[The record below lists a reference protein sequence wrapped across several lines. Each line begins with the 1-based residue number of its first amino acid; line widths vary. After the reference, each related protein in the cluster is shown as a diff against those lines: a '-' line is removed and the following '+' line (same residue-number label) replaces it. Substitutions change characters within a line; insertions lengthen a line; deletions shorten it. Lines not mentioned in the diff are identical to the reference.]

1 MSPRPGGRLTGLV
14 SRAIMFVITD
24 LVRPGRLAG
33 WPAQA
38 DAPRR
43 TGWRSGNCSPADEML
58 AVRWHARGDVRVEE
72 VPPPPPPGPG
82 DVQLEV
88 SWCGI
93 CGTDLEEWLSGPLFI
108 PVTVPHPVTGRRAP
122 LVLGHEFAGVVVAAG
137 DGVTGLLPGQRVAVD
152 TIVSCG
158 ACRWCLHGE
167 VTRCPALGALGLH
180 GDGGLA
186 HLCNAP
192 ARMCLPVPDA
202 VADDEAAL
210 AEPLAVAVRALRRG
224 GLRPGERVAVVGAG
238 AVGLM
243 ALQAAAALGAAD
255 VAVIEPLPARRALA
269 TRLGADRVVP
279 PDDAAALEADVAVEC
294 AGSPGAVQTAVQALR
309 SGGRAVLL
317 GIVTDAAAI
326 APMDLVRGEKSLIGS
341 LSHVWDEDF
350 RVALQL
356 LGRGTVQAAPLITDR
371 IPLGAAV
378 TGGLALLRDEPE
390 KHLKILAHP
399 GDAR

>member
-1 MSPRPGGRLTGLV
+1 MR
-14 SRAIMFVITD
+14 
-24 LVRPGRLAG
+24 
-33 WPAQA
+33 
-38 DAPRR
+38 
-43 TGWRSGNCSPADEML
+43 

-82 DVQLEV
+82 DVQLQV

-93 CGTDLEEWLSGPLFI
+93 CGTDLEEWLSGPVFI
-108 PVTVPHPVTGRRAP
+108 PVAVPHPVTGRRAP
-122 LVLGHEFAGVVVAAG
+122 LVLGHEFAGVVVAVGA
-137 DGVTGLLPGQRVAVD
+137 GVTGLWPGQRVAAD

-158 ACRWCLHGE
+158 SCRWCWHGE
-167 VTRCPALGALGLH
+167 VTRCPGLGALGLH

-186 HLCNAP
+186 QLCNAP

-202 VADDEAAL
+202 VADDAAAL

-224 GLRPGERVAVVGAG
+224 GLQPGERVAVVGAG

-243 ALQAAAALGAAD
+243 AAQAAAAFGAQD

-279 PDDAAALEADVAVEC
+279 PGDAATLEADVAVEC
-294 AGSPGAVQTAVQALR
+294 AGRPGAVQTAVQALR

-317 GIVTDAAAI
+317 GIVTDAVAI
-326 APMDLVRGEKSLIGS
+326 TPMDLVRGEKSVIGS
-341 LSHVWDEDF
+341 LSHVWNEDF

-356 LGRGTVQAAPLITDR
+356 LGRGAVHAAPLITDR

-378 TGGLALLRDEPE
+378 SGGLALLRDEPE
-390 KHLKILAHP
+390 KHLKILVHP
-399 GDAR
+399 GEAR